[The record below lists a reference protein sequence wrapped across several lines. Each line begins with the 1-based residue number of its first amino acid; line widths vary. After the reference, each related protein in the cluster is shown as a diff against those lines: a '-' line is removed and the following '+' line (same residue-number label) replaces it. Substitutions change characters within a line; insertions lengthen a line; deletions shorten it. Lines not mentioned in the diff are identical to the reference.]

1 MENAVCQY
9 GNSKEIDKII
19 DKKLN
24 KEIKCAKIKQKKAIK
39 MFDNLVRAVKYAGDK
54 LKTDKFS
61 VFSKGGYE
69 NIVTSA
75 DLWVQEYLYGEIKKD
90 FPDAGFICEEEHL
103 QNDNSGGYT
112 FIIDPVDGTQ
122 NFARGITE
130 FCVSVGVKFKGEIVF
145 GVVYIPLK
153 NELYTAEKGKGAY
166 LNGERIKTSDRPFG
180 NALFCAAMSVYKKQ
194 YADVCGS
201 IIMDVYKRCN
211 DTRRF
216 GSCAI
221 ELCYMAKG
229 EVELFFEFRVFPWDY
244 AAACLI
250 LREAGGYICA
260 LNGEKLPFDKPSMVL
275 AANNEENFRNLID
288 TVNKY
293 VEKIPYSD

>member
-9 GNSKEIDKII
+9 GNSKEIYKII

-122 NFARGITE
+122 NFARGINE
-130 FCVSVGVKFKGEIVF
+130 F
-145 GVVYIPLK
+145 
-153 NELYTAEKGKGAY
+153 
-166 LNGERIKTSDRPFG
+166 
-180 NALFCAAMSVYKKQ
+180 
-194 YADVCGS
+194 
-201 IIMDVYKRCN
+201 
-211 DTRRF
+211 
-216 GSCAI
+216 
-221 ELCYMAKG
+221 
-229 EVELFFEFRVFPWDY
+229 
-244 AAACLI
+244 
-250 LREAGGYICA
+250 
-260 LNGEKLPFDKPSMVL
+260 
-275 AANNEENFRNLID
+275 
-288 TVNKY
+288 
-293 VEKIPYSD
+293 